1 MQHNG
6 AILRTSALGLALAL
20 LVVGMLSASAV
31 LATPIAR
38 GNGAA
43 AGSVYTTT
51 NDATANAILWYTR
64 AANGGLALA
73 GSFPTGGAGTGAGL
87 GSQGAVVLAE
97 DGSVL
102 LAVNAGSNQLSS
114 FQVSASG
121 LTWVTNVAS
130 GGTTPISIAVHDNL
144 VYVVNGGAGGSIS
157 GFWLTS
163 GGVLTPIAGSTQA
176 LSAGAVPA
184 QVSFDPTG
192 QVLVVTEK
200 ATSLIDTFTV
210 DANGIASGVTSY
222 ASSGA
227 TPFGFAFDNKGHLI
241 VSEAA
246 VAALSS
252 YAVSPAGVVTTISG
266 SVVDGQGAACWVV
279 ITNNGKFAY
288 TSNAHDPFNDISSY
302 AVGGDG
308 TLTLLQVN
316 AASPGLGP
324 TDLAMSGNTHFF
336 YVLESRGHAIT
347 GYAVGADGSLT
358 QVTMAGGL
366 AASDVGLA
374 AM

>member
-31 LATPIAR
+31 LATPIAS

-73 GSFPTGGAGTGAGL
+73 GSFLTGGAGTGAGL

-102 LAVNAGSNQLSS
+102 LAVNAGSNQISS

-130 GGTTPISIAVHDNL
+130 GGTTPISIAAHDTPAYSAN
-144 VYVVNGGAGGSIS
+144 AGPAGPLP
-157 GFWLTS
+157 GFWLTPA
-163 GGVLTPIAGSTQA
+163 GARRPLAGSTQA

-192 QVLVVTEK
+192 KGLVVTGK
-200 ATSLIDTFTV
+200 APSL
-210 DANGIASGVTSY
+210 
-222 ASSGA
+222 
-227 TPFGFAFDNKGHLI
+227 
-241 VSEAA
+241 
-246 VAALSS
+246 
-252 YAVSPAGVVTTISG
+252 
-266 SVVDGQGAACWVV
+266 
-279 ITNNGKFAY
+279 
-288 TSNAHDPFNDISSY
+288 
-302 AVGGDG
+302 
-308 TLTLLQVN
+308 
-316 AASPGLGP
+316 
-324 TDLAMSGNTHFF
+324 
-336 YVLESRGHAIT
+336 
-347 GYAVGADGSLT
+347 
-358 QVTMAGGL
+358 
-366 AASDVGLA
+366 
-374 AM
+374 

>member
-1 MQHNG
+1 M
-6 AILRTSALGLALAL
+6 
-20 LVVGMLSASAV
+20 
-31 LATPIAR
+31 
-38 GNGAA
+38 
-43 AGSVYTTT
+43 
-51 NDATANAILWYTR
+51 
-64 AANGGLALA
+64 
-73 GSFPTGGAGTGAGL
+73 
-87 GSQGAVVLAE
+87 
-97 DGSVL
+97 
-102 LAVNAGSNQLSS
+102 
-114 FQVSASG
+114 
-121 LTWVTNVAS
+121 
-130 GGTTPISIAVHDNL
+130 
-144 VYVVNGGAGGSIS
+144 
-157 GFWLTS
+157 
-163 GGVLTPIAGSTQA
+163 
-176 LSAGAVPA
+176 
-184 QVSFDPTG
+184 
-192 QVLVVTEK
+192 
-200 ATSLIDTFTV
+200 
-210 DANGIASGVTSY
+210 
-222 ASSGA
+222 
-227 TPFGFAFDNKGHLI
+227 
-241 VSEAA
+241 SEAA

-302 AVGGDG
+302 AVGTDG

-336 YVLESRGHAIT
+336 YVLASRGHAIT

>member
-31 LATPIAR
+31 LATPIAS

-73 GSFPTGGAGTGAGL
+73 GTFPTGGAGTGGGL

-102 LAVNAGSNQLSS
+102 LAVNAGSNQISS

-144 VYVVNGGAGGSIS
+144 VYVVNGGSGGSIS

-246 VAALSS
+246 ASALSS
-252 YAVSPAGVVTTISG
+252 YAISLAGVVTTISG
-266 SVVDGQGAACWVV
+266 SVLDGQGAACWVA

-288 TSNAHDPFNDISSY
+288 TTNTHGNDISSY
-302 AVGGDG
+302 AIGTDG
-308 TLTLLQVN
+308 TLTLLQPN
-316 AASPGLGP
+316 AAAPGAAP
-324 TDLAMSGNTHFF
+324 TDMGMSANSHFLYALASGSHGI
-336 YVLESRGHAIT
+336 V
-347 GYAVGADGSLT
+347 GYSVAADGSLA
-358 QVTMAGGL
+358 QVTSVGGL
-366 AASDVGLA
+366 LPSDVGLA